1 MDEHHFSYIT
11 KLEEKKKKKKN
22 PAGQGLMA
30 GLYWNKGPEA
40 EGWS

>member
-1 MDEHHFSYIT
+1 L
-11 KLEEKKKKKKN
+11 KKKKKKKKN